1 MNLFAHEL
9 NAALER
15 HGQGMS
21 YLYTLRA
28 PDGTPAI
35 PPAKVA
41 RLQRSQTAD
50 ITAALTDRE
59 LAAVSA
65 GLPLQPE
72 EERRLRA
79 ALVGEAV
86 RQLLAGRVSGMSAE
100 EEGERVVRLLMDEA
114 EEEEALR
121 DELRAQGSR
130 RTGGAEPR
138 PTADTNAAVAQ
149 ALEDAAEAC
158 AQGELWLGVALT
170 TPDTARRE
178 DVLALAWNALDRSAQ
193 YLAYAPLVAQGSAAQ
208 TEWRETIDRALT
220 TIRQIHSFD

>member
-9 NAALER
+9 SAALAR
-15 HGQGMS
+15 HGRAMS

-28 PDGTPAI
+28 ADGAPAI

-41 RLQRSQTAD
+41 RLQRSQTED
-50 ITAALTDRE
+50 ITAALTDQE
-59 LAAVSA
+59 LEAIAA

-72 EERRLRA
+72 EARRLRA

-100 EEGERVVRLLMDEA
+100 EEGARVVRLLMDEA
-114 EEEEALR
+114 EDEEELR
-121 DELRAQGSR
+121 VELRSR
-130 RTGGAEPR
+130 VRRANAAGHS

-158 AQGELWLGVALT
+158 GQGELWLGVGLT
-170 TPDTARRE
+170 TPNTARQE
-178 DVLALAWNALDRSAQ
+178 DILALAWNALDRAAQ
-193 YLAYAPLVAQGSAAQ
+193 FLAYAPLVAQGSAAQ

-220 TIRQIHSFD
+220 AIRHIHSFE

>member
-15 HGQGMS
+15 HGYAMS

-28 PDGTPAI
+28 SDGTPAI

-41 RLQRSQTAD
+41 RLQRSQTED
-50 ITAALTDRE
+50 ITAALTERE
-59 LAAVSA
+59 VEAISA

-72 EERRLRA
+72 EGRRLRA
-79 ALVGEAV
+79 ALLGEVV

-121 DELRAQGSR
+121 DELRTRARQANGPDQS
-130 RTGGAEPR
+130 
-138 PTADTNAAVAQ
+138 PTADTNAAVAR

-158 AQGELWLGVALT
+158 GQGELWLGVALA
-170 TPDTARRE
+170 TPDDARRE
-178 DVLALAWNALDRSAQ
+178 DMLALAWNALDRAAQ
-193 YLAYAPLVAQGSAAQ
+193 FLAYAPLVAQGSAAQ